1 MGVSVSSTPIVSQ
14 SALPHLHLTSVCRHP
29 EQAPPS
35 SQTIATTFSPH
46 SPRQIRKQSPPEGAW
61 ADSGGSQPAVNP
73 ATGAHHHELS
83 TPATHNGMRSA
94 ATAAVNGGQCTV
106 REELCVVVAATAAS
120 HRPTSMLREHLSAR
134 RSRCQQRHNAPSH
147 TGIVSVDSA
156 CTPTAASMC
165 LGHSAPA
172 GRRGQSAVRLHP
184 ATYLSAADHCGAQR
198 SHRSARVATGH
209 KSEGPV
215 WRRRAPAPV
224 HLSYQQR
231 PEVARSPP
239 SPTGAPPRTSS
250 CFQRAGKSRYRSEP
264 SPRGGR
270 GAGL

>member
-1 MGVSVSSTPIVSQ
+1 MGG
-14 SALPHLHLTSVCRHP
+14 LR
-29 EQAPPS
+29 
-35 SQTIATTFSPH
+35 
-46 SPRQIRKQSPPEGAW
+46 W
-61 ADSGGSQPAVNP
+61 QPAAVNP
-73 ATGAHHHELS
+73 ATDAHHHELS

-94 ATAAVNGGQCTV
+94 ATAAVNDSQCTV

-134 RSRCQQRHNAPSH
+134 RSRCQQRHNAPSSH
-147 TGIVSVDSA
+147 PGTVSVDSA

-172 GRRGQSAVRLHP
+172 GRRRQSAVRLHP

-215 WRRRAPAPV
+215 WRRGAPAPV
-224 HLSYQQR
+224 HLAYQPR
-231 PEVARSPP
+231 PDVARSPP
-239 SPTGAPPRTSS
+239 SPTGAPPRTSF
-250 CFQRAGKSRYRSEP
+250 CFRRAARKP
-264 SPRGGR
+264 LP
-270 GAGL
+270 